1 MAEKNLFEALSRAVA
16 IETIAA
22 KVLSLNTV
30 DNFKALNIKQ
40 QKDLLK
46 TALDGIMAPVSFFTT
61 ANEIILEN
69 QIIKQDL
76 YVIDRPLILL
86 NLRMLSVGDEFKTTV
101 KDQPVTLKISD
112 LISNANNISIDIKT
126 FSKEIAHNNITITTK
141 IPTLKEDTQIN
152 TQLKKLFDKIKDED
166 KLKEIIG
173 ELFVVE
179 LLKFIKS
186 VKFTSDGNT
195 DTIEFSEL
203 SLEQK
208 IKAFETL
215 PMSLNYEFVKFVTE
229 IRNIE
234 NSVFDT
240 VVNSEKVTI
249 PQDSSF
255 FFKE

>member
-1 MAEKNLFEALSRAVA
+1 MADQNLFEALSRAVA
-16 IETIAA
+16 TETTAA
-22 KVLSLNTV
+22 RVLSLNST

-61 ANEIILEN
+61 ANEIIIEN
-69 QIIKQDL
+69 QVVKKDL
-76 YVIDRPLILL
+76 FVIDRPLILL
-86 NLRMLSVGDEFKTTV
+86 NLRKLSVGNELKVTV
-101 KDQPVTLKISD
+101 KEETVTLSISD
-112 LISNANNISIDIKT
+112 LINAANNVNIDIKS
-126 FSKEIAHNNITITTK
+126 FSKDISHGNITISTK
-141 IPTLKEDTQIN
+141 IPTLNEDTKIN
-152 TQLKKLFDKIKDED
+152 VQLKKLFDKIKDED

-179 LLKFIKS
+179 LLKFIKCI
-186 VKFTSDGNT
+186 KFNNEGSSCV
-195 DTIEFSEL
+195 IEFSEL

-234 NSVFDT
+234 NSIFNT
-240 VVNSEKVTI
+240 VVNGEKVTI